1 MANPEKYTPRLKAL
15 YEASIR
21 AALIEQF
28 GYKNGMEVPKLT
40 KIVINMGVGEATQD
54 KKKVDAAVADM
65 QAIAGQKPV
74 VTKAKKSIATFK
86 LREGM
91 PIGCKVTLRQDRM
104 YEFFDRLVTIAL
116 PRVRDFR
123 GISPKS
129 FDGRG
134 NYAFGLKEQIV
145 FPEINYDKIDKVRGM
160 DIIICTTAKTDAEC
174 YALLKAFNM
183 PFTGAFKQAA

>member
-1 MANPEKYTPRLKAL
+1 MANPENYTPRLKQQYDAT
-15 YEASIR
+15 IR

-28 GYKNGMEVPKLT
+28 GYKNAMEVPKLT

-54 KKKVDAAVADM
+54 KKKVDTAVAEM
-65 QAIAGQKPV
+65 ELIAGQKPV

-91 PIGCKVTLRQDRM
+91 PIGCKVTLRRERM
-104 YEFFDRLVTIAL
+104 YEFLDRLVTIAL

-123 GISPKS
+123 GINPKS

-134 NYAFGLKEQIV
+134 NYALGLKEQIV
-145 FPEINYDKIDKVRGM
+145 FPEINYDRIEKVRGM

-174 YALLKAFNM
+174 YALLKAYNM
-183 PFTGAFKQAA
+183 PFMGEFKQAA